1 MTNKQNCSSFP
12 CYTDEENIKGKLH
25 FISFTFLCLIFYMIG
40 FFYIFLNISLEKRS
54 LEFVQIGNV
63 YKRSLSEVEIYNK
76 EPEMKRNLK
85 HKKGDLNKSKH
96 NINKI
101 KYNEQSVE
109 KYKNIINKNLWNINM
124 EDENNSYIKNVDYN
138 DMSKNLTE
146 KELRDVLDSLKEC
159 PSEEDLKNIWNHT
172 IGVAKEGFDN
182 VMNMLKGLIQKYLDN
197 DIYLDTDKYGKC
209 FLYDSIWKQ
218 CRTGF
223 CQTVATE
230 VLEYTN
236 KFFNLIND
244 KHTLD
249 DILKFIYSFLEH
261 FTTLKKVLHEKYH
274 KELLD
279 KIEQTFPSFQD
290 IIITKSKNKKYIF

>member
-12 CYTDEENIKGKLH
+12 CYIDEENKKGKLN
-25 FISFTFLCLIFYMIG
+25 FISFKFLCLCLYMIG
-40 FFYIFLNISLEKRS
+40 FLYIFLNISLEKKS

-76 EPEMKRNLK
+76 EPQMKTNLK

-124 EDENNSYIKNVDYN
+124 EDENSSYMKNVDYN

-146 KELRDVLDSLKEC
+146 QELRDVLDSLKEC
-159 PSEEDLKNIWNHT
+159 PSEEDLKNIWTHT
-172 IGVAKEGFDN
+172 IGVAKG
-182 VMNMLKGLIQKYLDN
+182 GLDN
-197 DIYLDTDKYGKC
+197 QV
-209 FLYDSIWKQ
+209 SS
-218 CRTGF
+218 GF
-223 CQTVATE
+223 CQTIGTE
-230 VLEYTN
+230 VLECSN
-236 KFFNLIND
+236 RFRSLIND

-249 DILKFIYSFLEH
+249 DILKFINSFLEY
-261 FTTLKKVLHEKYH
+261 FDILKKALHEKYH

-279 KIEQTFPSFQD
+279 KIEQTFPSLED
-290 IIITKSKNKKYIF
+290 IIIIKSKNKKYIF

>member
-1 MTNKQNCSSFP
+1 M
-12 CYTDEENIKGKLH
+12 H
-25 FISFTFLCLIFYMIG
+25 IFYIICI
-40 FFYIFLNISLEKRS
+40 YISLEKKS

-76 EPEMKRNLK
+76 EPQMKTNLK

-124 EDENNSYIKNVDYN
+124 EDENSSYMKNVDYN

-146 KELRDVLDSLKEC
+146 QELRDVLDSLKEC
-159 PSEEDLKNIWNHT
+159 PSEEDLKNIWTHT
-172 IGVAKEGFDN
+172 IGVAKGGLDN
-182 VMNMLKGLIQKYLDN
+182 VLNMLKGSIQKYLDN
-197 DIYLDTDKYGKC
+197 DIYEYTERNLTKV
-209 FLYDSIWKQ
+209 FIYDSIWQ
-218 CRTGF
+218 QVSYGF
-223 CQTVATE
+223 CQTIGTE
-230 VLEYTN
+230 VLECSN
-236 KFFNLIND
+236 RFRSLIND

-249 DILKFIYSFLEH
+249 DILKFINSFLEY
-261 FTTLKKVLHEKYH
+261 FDILKKALHEKYH

-279 KIEQTFPSFQD
+279 KIEQTFPSLED
-290 IIITKSKNKKYIF
+290 IIIIKSKNKKYIF